1 VPSDAPDDLVTLN
14 ELKRKQAWR
23 EKHGLT
29 DEMVL
34 SFEPIPI
41 IDIPELGNLAAV
53 KVVEQFKIVSPNDKD
68 QLEKAKKEVYL
79 KGFYNG
85 VSLRVLYI

>member
-23 EKHGLT
+23 EKYALT

-34 SFEPIPI
+34 PFEPIPI
-41 IDIPELGNLAAV
+41 IDIPELGNLAAI
-53 KVVEQFKIVSPNDKD
+53 KVVEQLKIVSPNEKD

-85 VSLRVLYI
+85 VS

>member
-23 EKHGLT
+23 EKYALT

-34 SFEPIPI
+34 LFEPIPI
-41 IDIPELGNLAAV
+41 IDIPELGNLAAI
-53 KVVEQFKIVSPNDKD
+53 KVVEQLKIVSPNEKD

-85 VSLRVLYI
+85 VS